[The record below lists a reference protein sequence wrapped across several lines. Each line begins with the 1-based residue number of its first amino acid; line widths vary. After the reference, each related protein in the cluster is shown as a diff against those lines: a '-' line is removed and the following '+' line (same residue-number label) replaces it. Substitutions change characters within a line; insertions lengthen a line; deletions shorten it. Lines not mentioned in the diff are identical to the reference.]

1 VMSLTSSGSVI
12 EDTIFLENGEL
23 LPNLRETAS
32 LINNS
37 YVHGLMDGQAMK
49 GGYFEPVIVDLV

>member
-1 VMSLTSSGSVI
+1 MSLTSSGSVI

-37 YVHGLMDGQAMK
+37 YVHGFMDGQAMK